1 MSAIRNVKLELL
13 RHGPAHNQL
22 LSPLTPYLALCGGD
36 GPVTIHM
43 PFEQR
48 ELLNRL
54 ERLRYSTEGKEI
66 SGGQR
71 EGEVREMGEVLGRVL
86 GQVPA
91 LLSELGN
98 ARAER
103 GKLVHFR
110 LSLSAFELGLVPFEV
125 AIAPDGFPGSGSP
138 LFLQSRPPISLTR
151 EIRRGQPL
159 PVDWNRKPRIL
170 FAFAAPAGFAPVP
183 AQAHLL
189 ALRRAID
196 PWVKL
201 KDKPEDRLQERQG
214 DSYGVAGC
222 KPRKNSPGLL
232 DERVY
237 ACTYPRA
244 RGAFRSGRG
253 SPLWYCTLQ

>member
-1 MSAIRNVKLELL
+1 MSEIRSVQLELL
-13 RHGPAHNQL
+13 RHGPAYNQL

-48 ELLNRL
+48 QLLNRL

-125 AIAPDGFPGSGSP
+125 AIAPDGFPGIWLSALSPIATTDLTHAGDSPRSTPSRRLESQTAYPVCLCDSRGLRSRSSSGPSP
-138 LFLQSRPPISLTR
+138 SPSARDRSLGEVKGQAGRPP
-151 EIRRGQPL
+151 
-159 PVDWNRKPRIL
+159 PRC
-170 FAFAAPAGFAPVP
+170 
-183 AQAHLL
+183 
-189 ALRRAID
+189 
-196 PWVKL
+196 
-201 KDKPEDRLQERQG
+201 QG
-214 DSYGVAGC
+214 DPDGVAGRE
-222 KPRKNSPGLL
+222 PRKNSPGLL
-232 DERVY
+232 DQRVY
-237 ACTYPRA
+237 ACAYPRA
-244 RGAFRSGRG
+244 RGAF
-253 SPLWYCTLQ
+253 